1 MAGREELKR
10 RAATCI
16 DNHKEHLVA
25 VGEGIFANPELG
37 YKERETGQLIA
48 EELEAMGLQVEKNLA
63 FNRMQGY
70 GMRQRRRPH
79 SRGNGRTRC
88 LSFAGIIPELTGK
101 TGAAHACGH
110 HIQLGGDAGR
120 CDRPCGIRGNEGV
133 DRRRLFPGGAC

>member
-63 FNRMQGY
+63 
-70 GMRQRRRPH
+70 
-79 SRGNGRTRC
+79 
-88 LSFAGIIPELTGK
+88 LTGCK
-101 TGAAHACGH
+101 ATACAKEEAPQSG
-110 HIQLGGDAGR
+110 
-120 CDRPCGIRGNEGV
+120 
-133 DRRRLFPGGAC
+133 